1 MVFVIN
7 GVAVVAFIV
16 ARAVYW
22 KHGIVMIGGG
32 LLGGYLGRT
41 LRAETAAR
49 SWIRVFVVLVGAG
62 MTVYFFAKAY

>member
-22 KHGIVMIGGG
+22 KHGIVTIGGG
-32 LLGGYLGRT
+32 LLGGYLGAHYAQK
-41 LRAETAAR
+41 LPLGPGFASLSCWLE
-49 SWIRVFVVLVGAG
+49 RV
-62 MTVYFFAKAY
+62 

>member
-7 GVAVVAFIV
+7 GVAVVAFIA

-22 KHGIVMIGGG
+22 NHGTVMIGGG
-32 LLGGYLGRT
+32 LLGGYLGAHYAQK
-41 LRAETAAR
+41 LPQG
-49 SWIRVFVVLVGAG
+49 WIRVFVVLVGTG